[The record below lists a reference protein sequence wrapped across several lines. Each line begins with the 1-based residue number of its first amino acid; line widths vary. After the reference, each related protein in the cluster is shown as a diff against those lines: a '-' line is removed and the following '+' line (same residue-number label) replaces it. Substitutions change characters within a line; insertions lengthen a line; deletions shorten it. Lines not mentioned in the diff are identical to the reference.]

1 MGRPGAGGR
10 AGRAAR
16 CRSAALPRREA
27 LGALAGAGAL
37 GGLGGA
43 GGARAE
49 AGPRGPAARRP
60 GTLIDPGRAPV
71 VCPAWLEG
79 CWRVAPVLTSV
90 EFPAGRNFVTSR
102 VPGVTKASIVEAA
115 DIGRSIPSEPIE
127 QLMRFVRRG
136 PGRGDVQADRALN
149 VGSSMDALLGKGT
162 VRRVEYDPEKNARR
176 LSVLFQTPRR
186 GGGAPDQATDLRSAE
201 LFLNYGRGWEVGED
215 EFWAEQLWRQ
225 VSQAK
230 RQGAVGDYDVVERF
244 VRSPTGVELAYERYI
259 SAFLQPQDPRYFD
272 VGDRAVAIYAFS
284 GTLRPDPQ
292 CGGAGAAA
300 PEYSPGEGEIFT

>member
-1 MGRPGAGGR
+1 MPGGGR
-10 AGRAAR
+10 RG
-16 CRSAALPRREA
+16 A
-27 LGALAGAGAL
+27 LGALAGAGA
-37 GGLGGA
+37 GGLRLGGA
-43 GGARAE
+43 GGAGAARAGT
-49 AGPRGPAARRP
+49 GPRGPAARRP

-90 EFPAGRNFVTSR
+90 EFPAGRTFVNKS

-115 DIGRSIPSEPIE
+115 DVGRSVPSEPVE

-149 VGSSMDALLGKGT
+149 VGSSMDALLGEGT
-162 VRRVEYDPEKNARR
+162 VRSVEYDPESNARR

-186 GGGAPDQATDLRSAE
+186 GGGAPDQATDLRKAE
-201 LFLNYGRGWEVGED
+201 LFLNYGRGREVGED

-230 RQGAVGDYDVVERF
+230 RQGDVGDYDVVERF
-244 VRSPTGVELAYERYI
+244 VRSPTGAPEVAYERYI

-272 VGDRAVAIYAFS
+272 VGDRAVAVYAFS
-284 GTLRPDPQ
+284 GTLRPDPR
-292 CGGAGAAA
+292 CGGAEAAA
-300 PEYSPGEGEIFT
+300 PE